1 MRGDGVGRPAAAPR
15 RALPAPLPCAF
26 GPRQV
31 LYTRWG
37 ARSPRRARVRLQLRY
52 DAATSTL
59 ALPFMLAVDVVFH
72 RLKLVTRSRPLA
84 VEELRGWS
92 HAIDRRVRAFASP
105 EPRTAATRRCRL
117 TPVPPEGGPL
127 PKYGRLA
134 DAAGAPLP
142 RAKAPQ
148 CPQPKPGP
156 ALAAPTGA
164 SYKVTNVGDL
174 PSSSVHGHHQDA
186 PKGIPDS

>member
-72 RLKLVTRSRPLA
+72 RLKLVTRNRPLA

-142 RAKAPQ
+142 RAKAIDCEAFIRAGVRSSTP
-148 CPQPKPGP
+148 PPPP
-156 ALAAPTGA
+156 RPTETVCLWWR
-164 SYKVTNVGDL
+164 SC
-174 PSSSVHGHHQDA
+174 
-186 PKGIPDS
+186 

>member
-26 GPRQV
+26 RPRQIR
-31 LYTRWG
+31 YTHWG
-37 ARSPRRARVRLQLRY
+37 ARSPGRARVRLQLRY

-92 HAIDRRVRAFASP
+92 HAIDRRVLAFASP
-105 EPRTAATRRCRL
+105 EPGTAATDR
-117 TPVPPEGGPL
+117 
-127 PKYGRLA
+127 K
-134 DAAGAPLP
+134 
-142 RAKAPQ
+142 
-148 CPQPKPGP
+148 
-156 ALAAPTGA
+156 
-164 SYKVTNVGDL
+164 
-174 PSSSVHGHHQDA
+174 SVV
-186 PKGIPDS
+186 